1 MKNIAALLLV
11 LVCVCCATAVQA
23 TVPDVASAATIALH
37 GSGIYRVTGTAT
49 ISTISGVRD
58 GDLFVLLPAGAFVLN
73 AAGNI
78 SPVTTTAV
86 VGRPLYFCVANGTV
100 YENGAAPNAITN
112 AQLRQSVATSVIGRS
127 ANSTGNVADIA
138 ASADGQFL
146 ARHSGALSFAA
157 LAAGDVPD
165 AALSSNVPLKNAAN
179 TFTGAGQTL
188 TPGSGTVALNVTAGQ
203 INSSSQFGASVSDSA
218 GTSVPNNTLTAVT
231 FDTEAFD
238 RGACHSTASNT
249 NRITVPTGGAGIW
262 LITGVVGY
270 PNGAGTLRVAEL
282 RANGAALVAYVQV
295 PPVGGA
301 GTMVPVT
308 AVYSLADAD
317 YVELLAQQDSGG
329 ALTTAT
335 GTTFFTA
342 VKLF

>member
-1 MKNIAALLLV
+1 MKTFALALLIIA
-11 LVCVCCATAVQA
+11 CAAPIGA
-23 TVPDVASAATIALH
+23 TVPDIASAATITLH
-37 GSGIYRVTGTAT
+37 GSGIYRITGTAT
-49 ISTISGVRD
+49 ISTIAGVRD
-58 GDLFVLLPAGAFVLN
+58 GDLFVLLPGGAFVLN

-78 SPVTTTAV
+78 SPITSTAV

-100 YENGAAPNAITN
+100 YENGVATNAITN

-146 ARHSGALSFAA
+146 ARHAGALSFAA

-188 TPGSGTVALNVTAGQ
+188 TPGSGTVALSVTAGQ

-218 GTSVPNNTLTAVT
+218 GTSIPNNTLTAIT
-231 FDTEAFD
+231 FDSEAFD
-238 RGACHSTASNT
+238 RGACHSTVSNT
-249 NRITVPTGGAGIW
+249 SRITVPTGGAGIW
-262 LITGVVGY
+262 LITAVVGY
-270 PNGAGTLRVAEL
+270 PSGAGTLRVAEI
-282 RANGAALVAYVQV
+282 RRNGVNLVAFVQI
-295 PPVGGA
+295 PPVSGS
-301 GTMVPVT
+301 GTMVPIA
-308 AVYSLADAD
+308 AVYSLSDAD

-335 GTTFFTA
+335 GTTFFSA
-342 VKLF
+342 VKLY